1 MMNPRLL
8 SRSRQH
14 GLSMLLALIAL
25 LVLSLAAVA
34 LVRSVDTGTLIVG
47 NIGFRQDAEESSNL
61 GAERAITWLENNQ
74 TLLNQDVTAS
84 GYYASSLE
92 SLDPTGTHTTAANKL
107 ALVDWDGSGNC
118 PGISSDTYASCTT
131 LPFPV
136 AANINSS
143 MINGN
148 GVQWIITRLC
158 KSAGPFSDTNP
169 CTRPGTAGTA
179 SASDKG
185 ELAAGGRISDSISGP
200 YYRIIVRSAG
210 PRNTVSYTETM
221 VHF

>member
-1 MMNPRLL
+1 MKPCTN
-8 SRSRQH
+8 SKARQH

-25 LVLSLAAVA
+25 LVLSLTAVA

-47 NIGFRQDAEESSNL
+47 NIGFKQDAVESGNL
-61 GAERAITWLENNQ
+61 GAERAITWLESQ
-74 TLLNQDVTAS
+74 TTLDQDVVAS

-92 SLDPTGTHTTAANKL
+92 SLDPTGAYTTVANKL

-118 PGISSDTYASCTT
+118 PGISSGTYASCST

-136 AANINSS
+136 AANINTSV
-143 MINGN
+143 INGN
-148 GVQWIITRLC
+148 EVQWIITRLC

-169 CTRPGTAGTA
+169 CTRPGTAGATTA
-179 SASDKG
+179 SDRG
-185 ELAAGGRISDSISGP
+185 EITAGGRISDSVSGP
-200 YYRIIVRSAG
+200 YYRIVVRSAG